1 MLKVEHHFTFIK
13 LWEDIESSHH
23 CLTRATEAMYQPL
36 ALQTHAQEFY
46 AHNTMSHLTTKPR
59 LAMQRNDAG
68 ELVPSI
74 NAKTGEQDIQVA
86 GTVASI
92 GATEYVNEATGKT
105 YFRGFAKIAS
115 KGKEVDVPV
124 LFNGSTIEQVEKGST
139 YWLTVRPSEDG
150 TITNFSC
157 GGLRVAEL
165 VSIDV
170 FNDILALANVAVE
183 ETETT

>member
-1 MLKVEHHFTFIK
+1 
-13 LWEDIESSHH
+13 
-23 CLTRATEAMYQPL
+23 
-36 ALQTHAQEFY
+36 
-46 AHNTMSHLTTKPR
+46 MSHLTTKPR

-86 GTVASI
+86 GTVSSI
-92 GATEYVNEATGKT
+92 NATEYSHVNAEGETKT

-115 KGKEVDVPV
+115 KGKEVEVPV

-139 YWLTVRPSEDG
+139 YWLTVRPSEDE